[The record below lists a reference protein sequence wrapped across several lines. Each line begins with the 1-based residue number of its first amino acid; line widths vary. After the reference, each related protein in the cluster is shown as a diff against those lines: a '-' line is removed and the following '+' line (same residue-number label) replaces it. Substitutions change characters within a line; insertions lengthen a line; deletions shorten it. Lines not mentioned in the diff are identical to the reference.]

1 MAKRSKNCGLKSS
14 SISNY
19 FPVVQ
24 EKSKIETPAKKSTPI
39 DFYEKCLSDQ
49 FFQINQDNHSE
60 NENELISFIEV
71 EESFGEKVVMMKNAR
86 TRYSFRNCFSVQFL
100 TTVPVLFIFQK
111 IALNNEVTRL
121 DAELH
126 KAKKMLRTAL
136 QINLQKDLKLQ
147 HMENKLTVEG
157 INIDFN
163 DFVAGDFNRFIKIF
177 TEKELASLRG
187 LPISQSSD
195 SSFLRLIL
203 NYLYK
208 DDLAIIAQKTV
219 IGRNAAND
227 AISPKKLV
235 IMQRIFEERIDGLG
249 LDEEANEKRKKRFV
263 AVVGKI
269 IGKERTKKKLF

>member
-1 MAKRSKNCGLKSS
+1 M
-14 SISNY
+14 
-19 FPVVQ
+19 
-24 EKSKIETPAKKSTPI
+24 E
-39 DFYEKCLSDQ
+39 
-49 FFQINQDNHSE
+49 
-60 NENELISFIEV
+60 
-71 EESFGEKVVMMKNAR
+71 NAR
-86 TRYSFRNCFSVQFL
+86 TRYSFRNYFFSSVFHYR
-100 TTVPVLFIFQK
+100 PYLFIFQK
-111 IALNNEVTRL
+111 IALKNDVTRL

-126 KAKKMLRTAL
+126 KVKKMLRTAL

-147 HMENKLTVEG
+147 HMESKLTVNG
-157 INIDFN
+157 IKIDLN

-208 DDLAIIAQKTV
+208 DDLAILAKKTV
-219 IGRNAAND
+219 IGRNADTD
-227 AISPKKLV
+227 AISPNKLV
-235 IMQRIFEERIDGLG
+235 IMQTIFDERIDGLG

-269 IGKERTKKKLF
+269 IGKVRTKKKMFWTYEIFVIYLH